1 MQVINVHLRLTIP
14 ITSLP
19 ASLLSPS
26 LPSSPSL
33 LCCFLSLSVSVSRS
47 VSPPPFLL
55 FVSLSLS
62 FCAVFVNKLLSL
74 SRERALVHSLT
85 HSLFWVRVWVWD
97 WIHTPPHTLLP
108 TLLFFSPPSFP
119 SRSPVRDGQTSPHMP
134 RLVVLHDSALRGG
147 CALFLTSV
155 LTKSQQS
162 LKNLSCIVFSSRPFN
177 GFGSLHHF
185 FHIISIVAIKS
196 FFSSSRS
203 FSASMYSGVGCIL
216 KHSSPSFILLTP
228 PPPPLFSLASSP
240 PPLPLS
246 RPSPLAILPPFPLP
260 FLPPFPP
267 LFLLLC
273 FLLSPF
279 LSPLSLPSLARSP
292 LFSLDVV

>member
-1 MQVINVHLRLTIP
+1 M

-47 VSPPPFLL
+47 MSSPPSVFLSPFPSLSALCLSINSSHSRASEQACACALLFSLTLFLSPPFLL
-55 FVSLSLS
+55 TDSPALSLSL
-62 FCAVFVNKLLSL
+62 
-74 SRERALVHSLT
+74 
-85 HSLFWVRVWVWD
+85 
-97 WIHTPPHTLLP
+97 
-108 TLLFFSPPSFP
+108 
-119 SRSPVRDGQTSPHMP
+119 
-134 RLVVLHDSALRGG
+134 VVLPDL
-147 CALFLTSV
+147 
-155 LTKSQQS
+155 Q
-162 LKNLSCIVFSSRPFN
+162 
-177 GFGSLHHF
+177 
-185 FHIISIVAIKS
+185 
-196 FFSSSRS
+196 
-203 FSASMYSGVGCIL
+203 GCIL

-228 PPPPLFSLASSP
+228 PPPPPPLSLSLFSLSSSP
-240 PPLPLS
+240 PPLALF
-246 RPSPLAILPPFPLP
+246 RPFPLAILPAFPLP

-279 LSPLSLPSLARSP
+279 LSPLSRPLLARSP